1 MRLDLA
7 NDAGGDDLI
16 EAQRAAD
23 GEHALALLHRGSARP
38 GPIQRRGRSVRK
50 SSNVHR
56 QQRDILLRIGG
67 NQLGRD
73 LVCAIKLHSQILR
86 ITHDVLIGQDEPL
99 RVDEKSCAVPRFAPY
114 SYDRVLQPLEVL
126 REVIAGGLCC
136 GRGSRNF
143 LHFGVVIG
151 EVNVLL
157 AARKRYLNVP
167 RKALASQFGGLL

>member
-1 MRLDLA
+1 M
-7 NDAGGDDLI
+7 
-16 EAQRAAD
+16 
-23 GEHALALLHRGSARP
+23 
-38 GPIQRRGRSVRK
+38 
-50 SSNVHR
+50 
-56 QQRDILLRIGG
+56 
-67 NQLGRD
+67 
-73 LVCAIKLHSQILR
+73 
-86 ITHDVLIGQDEPL
+86 LIGQDEPF